1 MPFRREGP
9 DDLIEHRNG
18 ELCEFAAART
28 VAPQNF
34 AGQREG
40 MHAFERGFFGARYCV
55 VIKKRAGAPAVPS
68 EGGGA
73 LAFRKSEQDLSF
85 PPLARASLS

>member
-1 MPFRREGP
+1 MSTHARRAICTFVHNPIVDPGQAALRIAKRFGQGEPMPFRREGP

-40 MHAFERGFFGARYCV
+40 MHAFERGFIGARYS
-55 VIKKRAGAPAVPS
+55 I
-68 EGGGA
+68 
-73 LAFRKSEQDLSF
+73 
-85 PPLARASLS
+85 

>member
-55 VIKKRAGAPAVPS
+55 VIKKRAGGPAVPS
-68 EGGGA
+68 TN
-73 LAFRKSEQDLSF
+73 
-85 PPLARASLS
+85 

>member
-18 ELCEFAAART
+18 KLCEFTAART
-28 VAPQNF
+28 VAPQKF

-55 VIKKRAGAPAVPS
+55 VIKKRAGARQCLRR
-68 EGGGA
+68 EGA
-73 LAFRKSEQDLSF
+73 PWHFENVR
-85 PPLARASLS
+85 